1 MAFLNEKGV
10 EHLWLHILAKL
21 NTKVDKV
28 EGKNLSTNDY
38 TEADKN
44 KLDGIIADATK
55 TTFTAG
61 DLDKGN
67 IGTLKIN
74 DTSYNLLN
82 AGFSNV
88 NSIIPNHSD
97 LNDYLD
103 LGLHKVLS
111 GANAATLTNTPFTEL
126 GFLLLTLAG
135 YSTDNRYKTQ
145 LAFSN
150 GSIAYRNTQGDNPG
164 VWEKVLSVSSEVG
177 ASNSPV
183 YVNSSGAVA
192 PITSLTLASGNIS
205 IGDKTNTTYR
215 AFSANRLVN
224 NIGYSSTYG
233 VSNDPAATFYL
244 YKNDEIKNS
253 FKITETGFLF
263 NNGPLA
269 IENGG
274 TGATD
279 SAGALTNLGLANLDA
294 NLIVTTRG
302 TLLSTAGITDLN
314 TITTPSIYYSDSSAT
329 SGSITNSPW
338 TNSGYKLI
346 TFSGYSG
353 TSSYGHQL
361 AFARNQI
368 FWRSLGDQNAA
379 QDDWKILPD
388 FRYSSN
394 SLLTLKDVQINT
406 TSTTDT
412 SFKSFG
418 VHRLSSDGNVYS
430 IKLGVQKDSAAV
442 MYSLTGTGTIVNS
455 FTVYPDG
462 KTFKFNGGPLP
473 VGSGGTGSITPSGAL
488 VNLGAISSADQFIY
502 NSGNIVASTTAPTA
516 PTEGMIWIVV
526 D

>member
-1 MAFLNEKGV
+1 MAFLNENGV
-10 EHLWLHILAKL
+10 EHLWSHILTKL

-38 TEADKN
+38 TNADKN

-88 NSIIPNHSD
+88 NSVIPNNSD

-164 VWEKVLSVSSEVG
+164 AWKKVLVASSEVG
-177 ASNSPV
+177 TSNSPI
-183 YVNSSGAVA
+183 YVSSSGAVA
-192 PITSLTLASGNIS
+192 PITSLTLASGNVN
-205 IGDKTNTTYR
+205 IGDKTNTTYKT
-215 AFSANRLVN
+215 FSANRLVN
-224 NIGYSSTYG
+224 DIGYSGTYG
-233 VSNDPAATFYL
+233 VSNDPAATIYL
-244 YKNDEIKNS
+244 YKNNEIKNS
-253 FKITETGFLF
+253 FKVTETGFLF

-269 IENGG
+269 VEN
-274 TGATD
+274 
-279 SAGALTNLGLANLDA
+279 
-294 NLIVTTRG
+294 
-302 TLLSTAGITDLN
+302 
-314 TITTPSIYYSDSSAT
+314 
-329 SGSITNSPW
+329 
-338 TNSGYKLI
+338 
-346 TFSGYSG
+346 
-353 TSSYGHQL
+353 
-361 AFARNQI
+361 
-368 FWRSLGDQNAA
+368 
-379 QDDWKILPD
+379 
-388 FRYSSN
+388 
-394 SLLTLKDVQINT
+394 
-406 TSTTDT
+406 
-412 SFKSFG
+412 
-418 VHRLSSDGNVYS
+418 
-430 IKLGVQKDSAAV
+430 
-442 MYSLTGTGTIVNS
+442 
-455 FTVYPDG
+455 
-462 KTFKFNGGPLP
+462 
-473 VGSGGTGSITPSGAL
+473 GGTGSITPSGAL
-488 VNLGAISSADQFIY
+488 VNLGAISNADQFVY
-502 NSGNIVASTTAPTA
+502 NSGNIVASTTAPTT